1 LLLNRPLPGRN
12 VLRALATVPFLVTP
26 SVMALLWKNL
36 FLSPSTGIID
46 WLLHLVGLPAVA
58 WFSSLPL
65 ESVIFIVAWE
75 WTPFVMLVILAGLQS
90 IPDEVLEAAKVDGA
104 AAWTTFWRIVIP
116 LLRKPYEIALL
127 FGTIFIFQTFGE
139 IYLTTAGG
147 PGLTTNTLPYY
158 TYRTAL
164 NSFQIGLAATLGVI
178 GVITNGVIAQFVAV
192 PMASAY
198 LLPDTISLREAALKE
213 PVSCA
218 VHGMH
223 SLNPRSGDTFLIVGA
238 GTMGLLLLQLALRG
252 GASRVAMVDVNAQRL
267 ASAEELGATRTYKD
281 IERALADESL
291 GFNCVI
297 DATGVPAVIEN
308 AFMAVKRGGKFMVF
322 GVASNEAR
330 ISLSPFRI
338 YNDEITIVGSMAI
351 LFSFQA
357 ALDLISSGVI
367 NTEAML
373 TAALPL
379 QDFPKALDMV
389 RQG

>member
-1 LLLNRPLPGRN
+1 MRAVVIDAPGRIRVDN
-12 VLRALATVPFLVTP
+12 VPDPTP
-26 SVMALLWKNL
+26 R
-36 FLSPSTGIID
+36 
-46 WLLHLVGLPAVA
+46 
-58 WFSSLPL
+58 
-65 ESVIFIVAWE
+65 
-75 WTPFVMLVILAGLQS
+75 
-90 IPDEVLEAAKVDGA
+90 PDEVLVRVGACGICGTDLHIIDGDSPLARYPIIPGHEFAGEVVALGYDIAQGNGNGETNITVGSRVAIDPNLYCGHCDSCRTGHENLCLNYAALGV
-104 AAWTTFWRIVIP
+104 
-116 LLRKPYEIALL
+116 
-127 FGTIFIFQTFGE
+127 
-139 IYLTTAGG
+139 
-147 PGLTTNTLPYY
+147 TTNG
-158 TYRTAL
+158 A
-164 NSFQIGLAATLGVI
+164 
-178 GVITNGVIAQFVAV
+178 IAQYVAV

-198 LLPDTISLREAALKE
+198 LLPNSMSLREGALIE

-252 GASRVAMVDVNAQRL
+252 GASRVAMVDVNMQRL
-267 ASAEELGATRTYKD
+267 ASAEELGATRTYND

-338 YNDEITIVGSMAI
+338 YNDEITILGSMAI

-367 NTEAML
+367 NTQAML
-373 TAALPL
+373 TEALPL
-379 QDFPKALDMV
+379 QDFSRALDMV
-389 RQG
+389 RRGQGVKTQILPDE

>member
-1 LLLNRPLPGRN
+1 MRAVVIDAPGRIRVDN
-12 VLRALATVPFLVTP
+12 VPDPTPRPNEVLVRVGACGICGTD
-26 SVMALLWKNL
+26 LH
-36 FLSPSTGIID
+36 IID
-46 WLLHLVGLPAVA
+46 GE
-58 WFSSLPL
+58 SPL
-65 ESVIFIVAWE
+65 ARY
-75 WTPFVMLVILAGLQS
+75 P
-90 IPDEVLEAAKVDGA
+90 
-104 AAWTTFWRIVIP
+104 VIP
-116 LLRKPYEIALL
+116 GHEFAGEVVALGYDIAQSN
-127 FGTIFIFQTFGE
+127 GNGE
-139 IYLTTAGG
+139 ANITVGSRVAVDPNLYCGHCDSCRTGHENLCLNYAALGV
-147 PGLTTNTLPYY
+147 TTN
-158 TYRTAL
+158 
-164 NSFQIGLAATLGVI
+164 GG
-178 GVITNGVIAQFVAV
+178 IAQYVAV
-192 PMASAY
+192 PMRAAY
-198 LLPDTISLREAALKE
+198 LLPDSMSLREGALIE

-252 GASRVAMVDVNAQRL
+252 GASRVAMVDVNMQRL

-281 IERALADESL
+281 IKRALADEPL

-367 NTEAML
+367 NTHAML
-373 TAALPL
+373 TEALPL
-379 QDFPKALDMV
+379 QDFSRALEMV
-389 RQG
+389 RKGQGVKTQILPDG

>member
-1 LLLNRPLPGRN
+1 MRAVVIDAPGRIRVDN
-12 VLRALATVPFLVTP
+12 VPDPTP
-26 SVMALLWKNL
+26 R
-36 FLSPSTGIID
+36 
-46 WLLHLVGLPAVA
+46 
-58 WFSSLPL
+58 
-65 ESVIFIVAWE
+65 
-75 WTPFVMLVILAGLQS
+75 
-90 IPDEVLEAAKVDGA
+90 PDEVLVRVGACGICGTDLHIIDGESPLA
-104 AAWTTFWRIVIP
+104 RYPVIP
-116 LLRKPYEIALL
+116 GHEFAGEVVALGYDIAQSN
-127 FGTIFIFQTFGE
+127 GNGE
-139 IYLTTAGG
+139 ANITVGSRVAIDPNLYCGHCDLCRTGHENLCLNYAALGV
-147 PGLTTNTLPYY
+147 TTNG
-158 TYRTAL
+158 A
-164 NSFQIGLAATLGVI
+164 
-178 GVITNGVIAQFVAV
+178 IAQCVAV

-198 LLPDTISLREAALKE
+198 LLPNSMSLREGALIE

-252 GASRVAMVDVNAQRL
+252 GASRVAMVDVNMQRL
-267 ASAEELGATRTYKD
+267 ASAEELGATRTYND
-281 IERALADESL
+281 IERALKDEPL

-338 YNDEITIVGSMAI
+338 YNDEITILGSMAI

-367 NTEAML
+367 NTQAML
-373 TAALPL
+373 TEALPL
-379 QDFPKALDMV
+379 QDFSRALDMV
-389 RQG
+389 RKGQGVKTQILPDE

>member
-1 LLLNRPLPGRN
+1 MRAVVIDAPGRIRVDN
-12 VLRALATVPFLVTP
+12 VPDPTPRPNEVLVRVGACGICGTD
-26 SVMALLWKNL
+26 LH
-36 FLSPSTGIID
+36 IID
-46 WLLHLVGLPAVA
+46 GD
-58 WFSSLPL
+58 SPL
-65 ESVIFIVAWE
+65 ARY
-75 WTPFVMLVILAGLQS
+75 P
-90 IPDEVLEAAKVDGA
+90 
-104 AAWTTFWRIVIP
+104 VIP
-116 LLRKPYEIALL
+116 GHEFAGEVVALGYDIAQSN
-127 FGTIFIFQTFGE
+127 GNGE
-139 IYLTTAGG
+139 GNITVGSRVAIDPNLYCGHCDFCRTGHENLCLNYAALGV
-147 PGLTTNTLPYY
+147 TTNG
-158 TYRTAL
+158 A
-164 NSFQIGLAATLGVI
+164 
-178 GVITNGVIAQFVAV
+178 IAQCVAV
-192 PMASAY
+192 PMSSAY
-198 LLPDTISLREAALKE
+198 LLPDTMSLREGALIE

-252 GASRVAMVDVNAQRL
+252 GASRVAMVDVNMQRL

-297 DATGVPAVIEN
+297 DATGVPAVIEK

-367 NTEAML
+367 NTRAML
-373 TAALPL
+373 TEALPL
-379 QDFPKALDMV
+379 QDFSRALDMV
-389 RQG
+389 RHGQGVKTQILPDG